1 MPSSLMISGL
11 KIFTVKLNSSS
22 PMNSNESLK
31 IQPVTLRHAGPLCQT
46 SDGKLWSYFEYAAAF
61 EHEVGLEKAKL
72 LKQYDLAPLL
82 YNGNYVEMEQLTAW
96 LKANSELV
104 SRLISSPLE

>member
-1 MPSSLMISGL
+1 
-11 KIFTVKLNSSS
+11 
-22 PMNSNESLK
+22 MNSNESLK
-31 IQPVTLRHAGPLCQT
+31 IQPIAPRRHGAWQT

-82 YNGNYVEMEQLTAW
+82 HNNDYVELEELTAW